1 MDEKALSRVLGRHDK
16 NFVFKIAK
24 RHDELFPD
32 KPLKR
37 RFAKSL
43 KGDFRAAC
51 LGICFGAN
59 EADLS
64 GVGEAA
70 GFAGLGGASR
80 TDPALMASNSS
91 SAGSARSPP
100 SCA

>member
-1 MDEKALSRVLGRHDK
+1 MRGAELLGSVRVAVLAVWLLYTPHALSRVLGRHDK

-37 RFAKSL
+37 RFEKSL

-59 EADLS
+59 ESDLS

-70 GFAGLGGASR
+70 AGE
-80 TDPALMASNSS
+80 
-91 SAGSARSPP
+91 
-100 SCA
+100 